1 MMTLNDIAAKLLA
14 AEQRVELL
22 EGDLDTVRSQAM
34 YAEDTARQAMAW
46 PVYKSPRELCY
57 DVYSVTDDAMSSD
70 KLLLPSSVERLNRV
84 GFAIS
89 SGEVT
94 LPVYG
99 LYRICGRAT
108 VKHTGVL
115 TSEDQTVSLA
125 IATNTGGTV
134 FTPPSNTTLSYYID
148 SLSHEVMISIQTII
162 VEHILG
168 WRETATGDPDFELI
182 DGKFDLRLSATG
194 INGVKVS
201 SAEIIVQRLGNI

>member
-1 MMTLNDIAAKLLA
+1 MMMLNDIAAKLIA
-14 AEQRVELL
+14 AEQRVALL
-22 EGDLDTVRSQAM
+22 ESDLESVRSQSEYIEA
-34 YAEDTARQAMAW
+34 TARQALAW
-46 PVYKSPRELCY
+46 PVYKSPRELYY
-57 DVYSVTDDAMSSD
+57 DVYSVTDDATSSG

-94 LPVYG
+94 LPIYG
-99 LYRICGRAT
+99 VYRICGRAT
-108 VKHTGVL
+108 VEHTGVL

-134 FTPPSNTTLSYYID
+134 FTPPSKTTLSYYID
-148 SLSHEVMISIQTII
+148 SLSNEVKISVQTII

-168 WRETATGDPDFELI
+168 WRATATGDTDFELI
-182 DGKFDLRLSATG
+182 DGKFDLRVSATG
-194 INGVKVS
+194 INGFKVS